1 MKHCTNCGAEIA
13 DDAKF
18 CTWCG
23 TAVAAADPVPA
34 AYAAPAPAPYAAP
47 TLTSSPEPVQ
57 PAQPTQTTTPY
68 TTYAQP
74 TYPSAAPASAAAAA
88 GKMDGL
94 AIATI
99 VFLGISALANIVN
112 LFGYMN
118 SDSGT
123 AILYGI
129 MGLLS
134 IMFIVILVPKLKS
147 GQPIS
152 TALKVLTLLFGSLI
166 SGILLF
172 VRKDNQR

>member
-34 AYAAPAPAPYAAP
+34 AYAAPVQTAYSQPAQ
-47 TLTSSPEPVQ
+47 PVQ
-57 PAQPTQTTTPY
+57 PAQTTTPY

-74 TYPSAAPASAAAAA
+74 TYPSAAPAAAAATS
-88 GKMDGL
+88 GKLDGL

-99 VFLGISALANIVN
+99 VFLGISALANAVN
-112 LFGYMN
+112 LFGYMT
-118 SDSGT
+118 SDATT

-129 MGLLS
+129 SALIPIAL
-134 IMFIVILVPKLKS
+134 IAVLYPKFKK
-147 GQPIS
+147 GEKV
-152 TALKVLTLLFGSLI
+152 TTGLKVITLLFGSLI

-172 VRKDNQR
+172 VRKDNQL